1 MSDSVIT
8 ALITGAITL
17 VVCLINNRSQMN
29 KVVAAL
35 DKNNALFVY
44 RVEQLEKKVDK
55 HNNVVERMFKVES
68 DLKTAFVKIDE
79 LKEECKEM
87 KHHDS

>member
-1 MSDSVIT
+1 MSDSITT

-17 VVCLINNRSQMN
+17 IVCLINNRAQMN

-35 DKNNALFVY
+35 DKNNALFAY
-44 RVEQLEKKVDK
+44 RVEQLEKKMDK

-68 DLKTAFVKIDE
+68 DLKTAFIKIDE
-79 LKEECKEM
+79 LKEEYKEI
-87 KHHDS
+87 KHHDN

>member
-1 MSDSVIT
+1 VSDSVIT